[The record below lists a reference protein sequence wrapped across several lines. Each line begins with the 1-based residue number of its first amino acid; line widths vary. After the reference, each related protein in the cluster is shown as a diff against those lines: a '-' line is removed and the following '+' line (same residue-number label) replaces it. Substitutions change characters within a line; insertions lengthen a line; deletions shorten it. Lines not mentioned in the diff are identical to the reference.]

1 MEAAGAAFPS
11 AWPEPPRI
19 LLRGIHLKSTSLKHG
34 MIPIGRNCRI
44 SMASSLAAATLAL
57 GAGCGGEGA
66 NTVDPGS
73 ANPGSELTLEEAQAP
88 VAKADPALASLREQ
102 ANEILDEGKEG
113 FDTRLAELE
122 AAGIPVVINKWASWC
137 GPCREEFPDFQAQAI
152 ERGDE
157 VAFLGLLSN
166 DGPETGET
174 FLSELPLP
182 YPSYLDADQ
191 EIAFDRGIAREF
203 PTTVFIS
210 SDGEVAHTKVG
221 PYTSE
226 DELAADIERYAQ

>member
-1 MEAAGAAFPS
+1 M
-11 AWPEPPRI
+11 
-19 LLRGIHLKSTSLKHG
+19 T
-34 MIPIGRNCRI
+34 PIGRNCRI
-44 SMASSLAAATLAL
+44 FTASSLAAAAAAALAL
-57 GAGCGGEGA
+57 GSGCGGEEEDS
-66 NTVDPGS
+66 VDPGS
-73 ANPGSELTLEEAQAP
+73 ANPDSELTLEEARAP
-88 VAKADPALASLREQ
+88 VADADPALASLREQ
-102 ANEILDEGKEG
+102 ANEILDGGKDG
-113 FDTRLAELE
+113 FDSRLAELE
-122 AAGIPVVINKWASWC
+122 AAGIPVVVNKWASWC

-152 ERGDE
+152 ERGNE

-182 YPSYLDADQ
+182 YPSYLDSDQ

-203 PTTVFIS
+203 PTTVFIA